1 MRKSTKGPTTNPSP
15 LERGVPVV
23 QSVAEAAK
31 ARSAHRRDK
40 SSSTGDSFSR
50 QHPSATL
57 FQFFCKGPQSPVRGR
72 QVRMAYIVDTS
83 LTRFR
88 PLWTPANPS
97 ILGLSP
103 SAHPAARH
111 VKVEYHRSPAAAP
124 GRRWPF
130 LAVTDLGNLLFTIL
144 TESALEPTGSG

>member
-57 FQFFCKGPQSPVRGR
+57 FQFFCTTPQTRGYLWLAR
-72 QVRMAYIVDTS
+72 AAYGTWDTS
-83 LTRFR
+83 HLAWHVRAR
-88 PLWTPANPS
+88 RERS
-97 ILGLSP
+97 ILALKP
-103 SAHPAARH
+103 PDRAAARDVGIDNH
-111 VKVEYHRSPAAAP
+111 GGSVAAP
-124 GRRWPF
+124 CSLRPSRHNEGCHRPFPLSGR
-130 LAVTDLGNLLFTIL
+130 L
-144 TESALEPTGSG
+144 

>member
-57 FQFFCKGPQSPVRGR
+57 FQFFCTAPQTHVHLWLVRAVYGTWDTPHLFWH
-72 QVRMAYIVDTS
+72 VRP
-83 LTRFR
+83 R
-88 PLWTPANPS
+88 PERS
-97 ILGLSP
+97 ILALRQSDRC
-103 SAHPAARH
+103 AARD
-111 VKVEYHRSPAAAP
+111 VGIDNLGGSVAAP
-124 GRRWPF
+124 CSLRPSRHNEGCHRPFPLSGR
-130 LAVTDLGNLLFTIL
+130 L
-144 TESALEPTGSG
+144 

>member
-57 FQFFCKGPQSPVRGR
+57 FQFFCKTPQSHVRGR
-72 QVRMAYIVDTS
+72 QVRMAYIVDTN

-88 PLWTPANPS
+88 PLWTPEKPS
-97 ILGLSP
+97 ILGLW
-103 SAHPAARH
+103 PAAQPATLH
-111 VKVEYHRSPAAAP
+111 ASVEYHRSPPAAP
-124 GRRWPF
+124 G
-130 LAVTDLGNLLFTIL
+130 
-144 TESALEPTGSG
+144 